1 MPIFFGSPSS
11 SLHACASRPASL
23 RPTAARASLPPPQPH
38 LSARLRAHHFGGCS
52 LVTPSGLICG
62 DPMHKFSMQRSA
74 PTSAGA
80 HGPLRARLEP
90 RLDPVKGPLNPSF
103 YPTAAGCPPSS
114 PALSYLLSSA
124 FSIWKMRWR
133 PRWCGRPRRTAWWQG
148 WRLRWPPGPASRQRS
163 RAVIP
168 GRFSKIRPMWPAS
181 RCTVCLQ
188 TRLSFWQGEYRLWRG
203 SARRADGQRA
213 RHGRADAQEARPSVQ
228 VRAHGNLTLAL
239 TSSPPPPPAAPW
251 PRPAAAPARR
261 VLHQQPPVR
270 PQRQASRQLQQ
281 DEAA

>member
-1 MPIFFGSPSS
+1 MDGPWLVPRRCSLPCSPAQILAQGQPGSGRRSPLASLAVAGPTWSS
-11 SLHACASRPASL
+11 SCHAMAAVKASL
-23 RPTAARASLPPPQPH
+23 L
-38 LSARLRAHHFGGCS
+38 
-52 LVTPSGLICG
+52 
-62 DPMHKFSMQRSA
+62 
-74 PTSAGA
+74 
-80 HGPLRARLEP
+80 

-103 YPTAAGCPPSS
+103 SPTAASRPPSS
-114 PALSYLLSSA
+114 PSLSYLLSSA

-148 WRLRWPPGPASRQRS
+148 WRLRWLPGPASRQRS

-168 GRFSKIRPMWPAS
+168 GRFSEIRPMWPAS

-213 RHGRADAQEARPSVQ
+213 GHGRTDAQEARPSVQ

-261 VLHQQPPVR
+261 VLHQQPPVQ